1 MAADSTKYTKGLS
14 RLLPNMDISSL
25 DPALVDN
32 WTDENGNPIDKNGDL
47 KTVKAKAN
55 TITTV
60 APVVNPIAQANSK
73 LGVNIFSTNKD
84 GKVVFTPT
92 GNASLDKIY
101 QDQSK
106 ELEAKTLEFNKS
118 ENALA
123 KKATIGNLALNAG
136 AGILGLGQAIGGA
149 KILNNTKAPKYP
161 YELLPN
167 QQLSARLGDVQ
178 RLSQI
183 GDPVI
188 REKMY
193 RDLVLEKAKQD
204 AVAQATSGGDISSYA
219 AQTQANANRNT
230 DSIRDIATSE
240 LGYKTQQGGILDSL
254 IAKKM
259 EEDKAIHQGR
269 IDKFNGVDLP
279 EYQKKRSYGENL
291 VNKGIGNLFNAGL
304 GASQDATVLAR
315 TNQNEKLFNKPTVT
329 TPAITSPVVSTT
341 AAPVDMNLSGILP
354 STYNTMG
361 LGQLNNSP
369 YQPITKGDGSLLFQ
383 PQSTIN
389 TPTVIPTVL
398 NSNYNT
404 GDMAYMSTPGG
415 YSQYLSRVAKLTPEQ
430 ILYPYQNTINPT
442 TKQLYNIND
451 VPAILKGMTD
461 GKIGDKHRMAQS
473 LLNQYGY

>member
-183 GDPVI
+183 GDPAI

-341 AAPVDMNLSGILP
+341 AAPVDMNLSGIH
-354 STYNTMG
+354 TMG

-461 GKIGDKHRMAQS
+461 GKIGAKHRMAQS

>member
-1 MAADSTKYTKGLS
+1 MAITKILKHNSDNGL
-14 RLLPNMDISSL
+14 NNVIY
-25 DPALVDN
+25 V
-32 WTDENGNPIDKNGDL
+32 E
-47 KTVKAKAN
+47 
-55 TITTV
+55 
-60 APVVNPIAQANSK
+60 
-73 LGVNIFSTNKD
+73 D
-84 GKVVFTPT
+84 GKEYAMDGLTNDEFYKKFGKLSEPYISKSV
-92 GNASLDKIY
+92 LDKIY

-183 GDPVI
+183 GDPAI

-240 LGYKTQQGGILDSL
+240 LGYKTQQGGILDRL
-254 IAKKM
+254 IAQKIA
-259 EEDKAIHQGR
+259 EDKAIHQGR

>member
-1 MAADSTKYTKGLS
+1 MAITKILKHNSDNGL
-14 RLLPNMDISSL
+14 NNVMYVEDGKEYAMDGLTNDEFYKKFGKLSEPYISKSVL
-25 DPALVDN
+25 DKMDA
-32 WTDENGNPIDKNGDL
+32 
-47 KTVKAKAN
+47 TVKAEGEK
-55 TITTV
+55 IDKLTTE
-60 APVVNPIAQANSK
+60 K
-73 LGVNIFSTNKD
+73 
-84 GKVVFTPT
+84 
-92 GNASLDKIY
+92 
-101 QDQSK
+101 
-106 ELEAKTLEFNKS
+106 NKS

-123 KKATIGNLALNAG
+123 KKSTIGNLALNAG
-136 AGILGLGQAIGGA
+136 AGILGIGQAIGGA
-149 KILNNTKAPKYP
+149 KVLKGLKAPKYP
-161 YELLPN
+161 YEQLPN
-167 QQLSARLGDVQ
+167 QQLAARIGDVQ

-193 RDLVLEKAKQD
+193 RDFVLEKNKQD

-219 AQTQANANRNT
+219 AQTQANAGRMSDN
-230 DSIRDIATSE
+230 IRDIATSE
-240 LGYKTQQGGILDSL
+240 LGYKSQQGNILDGL

-259 EEDKAIHQGR
+259 AEDKAIHQGR